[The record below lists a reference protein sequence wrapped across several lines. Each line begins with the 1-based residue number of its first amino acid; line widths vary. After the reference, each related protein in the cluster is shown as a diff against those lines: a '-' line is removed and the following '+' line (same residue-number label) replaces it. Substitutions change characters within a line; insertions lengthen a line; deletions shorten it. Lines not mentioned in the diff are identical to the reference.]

1 MLGEIWMVQFP
12 INQLINLLEEGV
24 FKRLTSY
31 LFQEKK
37 IEMSLFTGQR
47 THLCCVFKNFY
58 WDKLNCLRIYYQ
70 RYCVCLLCSVMSYS
84 FATPC
89 TVTHQASLPM
99 GFSRKEYWSG
109 LSSFLPGD
117 LPDLGIRPVSL
128 ASPAFAGGFFTTI
141 LPGRPSKVLDLY
153 NG

>member
-24 FKRLTSY
+24 FKRLISY

-37 IEMSLFTGQR
+37 IEMSLFTSQR

-70 RYCVCLLCSVMSYS
+70 RLCVCVCVCVLCSVMSYS

-89 TVTHQASLPM
+89 TVTHQASCPWDSQGKNTGVGCHLFFQ
-99 GFSRKEYWSG
+99 GI
-109 LSSFLPGD
+109 FL
-117 LPDLGIRPVSL
+117 
-128 ASPAFAGGFFTTI
+128 T
-141 LPGRPSKVLDLY
+141 
-153 NG
+153 